1 MHENEIPVDDTIV
14 AGLIAS
20 QFPEW
25 AALPLRRLASPGTVN
40 AIYRLG
46 DQLTVRLPFIDGG
59 AEGIRHDA
67 EWLPR
72 LAPKLAVAIPD
83 VRGVGVPDAT
93 YPSPWLVVDWLPG
106 VTPAPGEGDIPDD
119 LAAFILALRQV
130 DTGGAPPAYR
140 GGRLAPLDTDVR
152 ECLRQ
157 IDDLV
162 DVELLTALWSESV
175 DAKPWEAAPVW
186 VHSDLLP
193 GNVLIEAGRLVG
205 VIDFGASGIG
215 DPACDL
221 MAAWSILPPA
231 AREPFRARL
240 DVDDDTWLRGRGW
253 ALAQAAIA
261 LPYYRETNREM
272 ADNSLYMLTHIARHA
287 T

>member
-1 MHENEIPVDDTIV
+1 MHENEIPLDDTIV

-25 AALPLRRLASPGTVN
+25 SDLPLRRFPSPGTVN

-46 DQLTVRLPFIDGG
+46 DDMTVRLPFIDDG
-59 AEGIRHDA
+59 ADGIRHDA

-72 LAPKLAVAIPD
+72 LAAKLPARIPE
-83 VRGVGVPDAT
+83 VRGVGEPDAT

-106 VTPAPGEGDIPDD
+106 ATPGPGGGDIPQD

-130 DTGGAPPAYR
+130 DTAGAPPAYR
-140 GGRLAPLDTDVR
+140 GGRLGPLDEDVR
-152 ECLRQ
+152 GCLRQ
-157 IDDLV
+157 ISDLV
-162 DVELLTALWSESV
+162 DVDLITELWSESMN
-175 DAKPWEAAPVW
+175 AKPWQKAPVW
-186 VHSDLLP
+186 VHSDLLA
-193 GNVLIEAGRLVG
+193 GNVLIDGNRLVG

-231 AREPFRARL
+231 ARGAFRESL
-240 DVDDDTWLRGRGW
+240 GVDSETWLRGRGW

-272 ADNSLYMLTHIARHA
+272 ADNSFHVLQQITRDA